1 MSWLTIVQTVSTFVT
16 GTFGT
21 TLVIIAVAIA
31 ARGPCCTAAGAI
43 SGVPSAAAPS
53 WFAPPGLSRR
63 SSARART

>member
-1 MSWLTIVQTVSTFVT
+1 MSWLTIVQTVSPFVT

-43 SGVPSAAAPS
+43 SGARRGGTILVCAS
-53 WFAPPGLSRR
+53 WVVQTFLGAG
-63 SSARART
+63 